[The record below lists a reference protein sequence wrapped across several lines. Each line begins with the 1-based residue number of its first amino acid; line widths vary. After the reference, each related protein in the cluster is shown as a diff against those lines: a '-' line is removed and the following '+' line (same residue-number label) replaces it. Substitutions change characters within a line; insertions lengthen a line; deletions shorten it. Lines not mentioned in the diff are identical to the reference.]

1 MNLIFLPGASGSTE
15 FWQPVMQSL
24 SMNYAKT
31 VIAYPS
37 FGGYPD
43 HPQIHSFED
52 LQTYVLNQIEQP
64 SILIAQS
71 MGGIFAVQAALQKPE
86 WVKGLVLVAT
96 SGGINLAPF
105 HVADWREDYRQT
117 FAVPSWFMDHRSYL
131 DDVLTQISC
140 PVLLIWGDS
149 DLISPVKVGEYL
161 QDKIKNSI
169 LHVIPQGEHDL
180 AHVFADQVA
189 GWVEDF
195 LSEHECTLPQ

>member
-1 MNLIFLPGASGSTE
+1 
-15 FWQPVMQSL
+15 
-24 SMNYAKT
+24 
-31 VIAYPS
+31 
-37 FGGYPD
+37 
-43 HPQIHSFED
+43 
-52 LQTYVLNQIEQP
+52 
-64 SILIAQS
+64 

-149 DLISPVKVGEYL
+149 DPISPVK
-161 QDKIKNSI
+161 
-169 LHVIPQGEHDL
+169 GEHDL